1 MMDFSSY
8 FFNYILQLLKMIWKS
23 FRSPFKDFSGKLQ
36 YEEADWIEPK
46 SGIELKS
53 FRNYYKS
60 ILAFHLSIRYH
71 VD

>member
-1 MMDFSSY
+1 
-8 FFNYILQLLKMIWKS
+8 MIWKS

-36 YEEADWIEPK
+36 YDEADWIEPK